1 MKFFYRLLFLPVFI
15 LAFTGC
21 GKDEDDDDIIVVN
34 NDDEETTYVEPYHS
48 LDIKTDDGKVTQL
61 QKHKVGK
68 GVPIVIMGDGFV
80 DKDIKE
86 GKFREVTNKALEALF
101 SKHPLKS
108 LRDYFDVY
116 EVTAVSYHASS
127 AFWDIMDLSTFKTAF
142 SVGVAQEY
150 PNSVYIGKLNTGDEK
165 KIKEYAKKAIDGNKI
180 NDVTIVMLVNDIF
193 TGGIT
198 SYSTYLFTTG
208 YMDVPTG
215 CGISYVTLSDI
226 MRPHDDAQYALTLLH
241 EFGHGFAKLA
251 DEYVSDERKWYDLE
265 SGKDNLIL
273 YQNSGYNRNVSLE
286 SDVTK
291 TPWADFAADS
301 RYDFEKLGC
310 YEGGEYQA
318 TGVYRATESSIMD
331 GGWGFSRFNVASR
344 VMIYK
349 RCMRLAYGDS
359 WEFNYEDF
367 VKFDL
372 EKAKAENR
380 AYKER
385 YPTYY
390 AKSMRFC
397 APPRFVDSVI
407 RSRAI
412 KTTK

>member
-1 MKFFYRLLFLPVFI
+1 MKFFYRLLFFPVFI

-21 GKDEDDDDIIVVN
+21 GKDDDEDDEREDDK
-34 NDDEETTYVEPYHS
+34 TTYVEPYHS
-48 LDIKTDDGKVTQL
+48 LDMKTDDGKVTQL

-68 GVPIVIMGDGFV
+68 GVPIVILGDGFV

-127 AFWDIMDLSTFKTAF
+127 AFWDLMDPSTFKTAF

-150 PNSVYIGKLNTGDEK
+150 PNGVYIGKLNTGDGK
-165 KIKEYAKKAIDGNKI
+165 KITEYAKKAIDGNKI

-251 DEYVSDERKWYDLE
+251 DEYIDDEKKWYDLE
-265 SGKDNLIL
+265 SGKENLIM
-273 YQNSGYNRNVSLE
+273 YQNSGYSRNVSLE

-331 GGWGFSRFNVASR
+331 GGLGFDGFNVASR

-372 EKAKAENR
+372 EKAKAE
-380 AYKER
+380 YEEVKKQ
-385 YPTYY
+385 YPDYS
-390 AKSMRFC
+390 KSMRSC
-397 APPRFVDSVI
+397 APPRFVDSDSWQRVN
-407 RSRAI
+407 
-412 KTTK
+412 KTVK